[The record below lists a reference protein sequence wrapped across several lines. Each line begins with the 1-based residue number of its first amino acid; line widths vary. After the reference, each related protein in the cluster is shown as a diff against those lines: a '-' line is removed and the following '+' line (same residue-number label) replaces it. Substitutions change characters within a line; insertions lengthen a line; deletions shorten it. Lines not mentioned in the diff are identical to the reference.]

1 MVAVVDVEEEKKVSK
16 FEEYKVVE
24 GVVVRSKQALVKAI

>member
-1 MVAVVDVEEEKKVSK
+1 MVAVADVEEEKKVSK

-24 GVVVRSKQALVKAI
+24 GVIVRSN

>member
-24 GVVVRSKQALVKAI
+24 GVIVRSN